1 MALPDKPITRQE
13 IYLSNMAGQGT
24 SLPEEPLTREEAYL
38 DYIAKNGGGGGTGDG
53 DMKKSVYDND
63 LAVLNAGG
71 IKAFVNSAVSD
82 KQNTLIIDNEGFI
95 NL

>member
-1 MALPDKPITRQE
+1 M
-13 IYLSNMAGQGT
+13 YLSNMAGQGT

-38 DYIAKNGGGGGTGDG
+38 DYIAKNGGGGTGEG

-63 LAVLNAGG
+63 NAVSSAGG
-71 IKAFVNSAVSD
+71 IKAFVAAQVEE
-82 KQNTLIIDNEGFI
+82 KQDSLEIGNDGFI